1 MGNGKQKKSCLYVD
15 DCIYGIIYLSDKST
29 KTVDIFNPR
38 NTDSI
43 NVDMIIKIII
53 NQMNL
58 NVKLKYTGGERGW
71 IEDIP
76 KTILDIKKA
85 LNLGL
90 KPDLSSTQ
98 VVRESA
104 RKIIKNI

>member
-1 MGNGKQKKSCLYVD
+1 MCLYVD
-15 DCIYGIIYLSDKST
+15 DCIYGIIYLSDKTT
-29 KTVDIFNPR
+29 KTVDIFNFR

-43 NVDMIIKIII
+43 NVIMITKIII
-53 NQMNL
+53 DQMNL
-58 NVKLKYTGGERGW
+58 NVKLKYTGSETGR

-85 LNLGL
+85 LNLGW

-98 VVRESA
+98 TVRESA
-104 RKIIKNI
+104 RKIIENI